1 MFQINQVN
9 KPHTFDTYNVVFS
22 QFTSIRSLGSF
33 TNFSQIHGQ
42 ELMSICNISFDCLD
56 KLSEVSGFIERK
68 LNDQSLNQ
76 ATLSQLSKL
85 EDLHEKL
92 NKEIY
97 QFVNIT
103 DDMKLFA
110 QNTAQGNLNQDV
122 INYIIFDLINKYK
135 QIILKIFTLIK
146 RINVYVELLKPKLN

>member
-9 KPHTFDTYNVVFS
+9 KPHLFDTYNVVLT
-22 QFTSIRSLGSF
+22 QFASIKSLGSF

-42 ELMSICNISFDCLD
+42 ELMSICNISFDCID

-76 ATLSQLSKL
+76 ATLSQLTKL

-110 QNTAQGNLNQDV
+110 QNTAHGNLNQEV

>member
-9 KPHTFDTYNVVFS
+9 KPHTFDTYNVVLS

-42 ELMSICNISFDCLD
+42 ELMSLCNITFDCLD

-76 ATLSQLSKL
+76 ATLIQLTKL

-103 DDMKLFA
+103 DDMKIFA
-110 QNTAQGNLNQDV
+110 QNTVQGNLNQDV

>member
-9 KPHTFDTYNVVFS
+9 KPHLFDTYNVVLT
-22 QFTSIRSLGSF
+22 QFASIKSLGSF

-42 ELMSICNISFDCLD
+42 ELMSICNISFDCID

-76 ATLSQLSKL
+76 ATLSQLTKL

-92 NKEIY
+92 NNEIY
-97 QFVNIT
+97 QFANIT
-103 DDMKLFA
+103 DDMKLFV
-110 QNTAQGNLNQDV
+110 QNTAQGNLNQEV

>member
-9 KPHTFDTYNVVFS
+9 KPHTFDTYNVVLS

-42 ELMSICNISFDCLD
+42 ELMSICNISFDCID

-76 ATLSQLSKL
+76 ATLSQLIKL

-110 QNTAQGNLNQDV
+110 QNTAQGNLNQEV

-135 QIILKIFTLIK
+135 QIIFKIFTLLK
-146 RINVYVELLKPKLN
+146 RIIVYVELLKPKLN

>member
-9 KPHTFDTYNVVFS
+9 KPHLFDTYNVVLT
-22 QFTSIRSLGSF
+22 QFASIKSLGSF

-42 ELMSICNISFDCLD
+42 ELMSICNISFDCID

-76 ATLSQLSKL
+76 ATLSQLTKL

-110 QNTAQGNLNQDV
+110 QNTAQGNLNQEV

>member
-76 ATLSQLSKL
+76 ATLTQLIKL

-92 NKEIY
+92 NGEIY
-97 QFVNIT
+97 SFVNIT